1 MEGAEVVTSKWSR
14 LYFISF
20 YFIGVV
26 MVLSL
31 VVAFV
36 VEAYF
41 EDAASSEA
49 SKSSAAPSVASLS
62 AVASASSESP
72 LAHNHSHDEHPQRL
86 MRRKQSARMCPRADS
101 IYVEDFL

>member
-1 MEGAEVVTSKWSR
+1 MEGAEAVTSKWSR
-14 LYFISF
+14 LYFVSF

-41 EDAASSEA
+41 EDVASSEGKPQAATTAASSA
-49 SKSSAAPSVASLS
+49 SSSLSRGASLS
-62 AVASASSESP
+62 TDSP
-72 LAHNHSHDEHPQRL
+72 PPHEEQPQRL
-86 MRRKQSARMCPRADS
+86 MRRKHSARMCPRADS